1 MVGRRLRQS
10 RTDVAASQRR
20 QSRQRY
26 LRSVPRSV
34 QRSVNDTE
42 IVDSESVPSIYIL
55 NAAALSKPH
64 AVQQLAADPVS
75 YDTCV
80 AVITETHLKQKHTA
94 GVVDVPGYMV

>member
-1 MVGRRLRQS
+1 MENSGTRLL
-10 RTDVAASQRR
+10 V
-20 QSRQRY
+20 Y
-26 LRSVPRSV
+26 
-34 QRSVNDTE
+34 VNFTE
-42 IVDSESVPSIYIL
+42 NRFSDESVPSIYIL